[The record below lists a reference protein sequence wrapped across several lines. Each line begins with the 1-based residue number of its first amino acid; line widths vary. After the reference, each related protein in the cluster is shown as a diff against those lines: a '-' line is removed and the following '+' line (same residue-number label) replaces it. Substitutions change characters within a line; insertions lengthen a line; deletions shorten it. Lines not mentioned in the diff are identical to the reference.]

1 MDPSIIF
8 LIVAGAILFIGR
20 TINRIAERSG
30 NDVDDTTQSFD
41 AQHQFDGE
49 EAIPAR
55 QDTSEEDTLA
65 GTILAQIL
73 AEKHHKEIRE
83 RMLQTMN
90 PTQTHA
96 PRFVSNASVAP
107 KTQKDNKA
115 KAQPKMQ
122 PKTKTPRKDTKFEDN
137 DTRTSNILEDFD
149 VKKAFIYS
157 EILNTKFDE

>member
-1 MDPSIIF
+1 MDPSVIF

-55 QDTSEEDTLA
+55 QNTSEEDTLA

-96 PRFVSNASVAP
+96 PRFVSNVSVAP

-122 PKTKTPRKDTKFEDN
+122 PKTPLKETKFEDN

>member
-1 MDPSIIF
+1 MDPSVIF

-20 TINRIAERSG
+20 AINRIAERSG

-107 KTQKDNKA
+107 TTQKNNKA

-122 PKTKTPRKDTKFEDN
+122 PKIPLKETKFEDN
-137 DTRTSNILEDFD
+137 NTRTSNILEDFD

>member
-1 MDPSIIF
+1 MDPSVIF
-8 LIVAGAILFIGR
+8 LIVTGAILFIGR

-41 AQHQFDGE
+41 AQHQFDDE

-55 QDTSEEDTLA
+55 QNTSEEDTLA

-73 AEKHHKEIRE
+73 AEKHHKEIHE

-107 KTQKDNKA
+107 TTQKNNKA

-122 PKTKTPRKDTKFEDN
+122 PTTPRKETKFEDN

>member
-1 MDPSIIF
+1 MDPSVIF

-55 QDTSEEDTLA
+55 QNTSEEDTLA
-65 GTILAQIL
+65 DTILAQIL
-73 AEKHHKEIRE
+73 AEKHRKEIRE

-107 KTQKDNKA
+107 KTQKVNKA

-122 PKTKTPRKDTKFEDN
+122 PKTPQKESKFEDN

>member
-1 MDPSIIF
+1 MDPSVIF

-49 EAIPAR
+49 EAIPTR
-55 QDTSEEDTLA
+55 QNTSEEDTLA

-73 AEKHHKEIRE
+73 AEKHRKEIRE

-107 KTQKDNKA
+107 TTQKNNKA

-122 PKTKTPRKDTKFEDN
+122 PKTPRKETKFEGN

-149 VKKAFIYS
+149 IKKAFIYS
-157 EILNTKFDE
+157 EIFNTKFDE

>member
-1 MDPSIIF
+1 MDPSVIF

-20 TINRIAERSG
+20 TINRIAERNG

-55 QDTSEEDTLA
+55 QNTSEEDTLA

-83 RMLQTMN
+83 
-90 PTQTHA
+90 
-96 PRFVSNASVAP
+96 
-107 KTQKDNKA
+107 
-115 KAQPKMQ
+115 
-122 PKTKTPRKDTKFEDN
+122 
-137 DTRTSNILEDFD
+137 
-149 VKKAFIYS
+149 
-157 EILNTKFDE
+157 

>member
-1 MDPSIIF
+1 MDPSVIF

-30 NDVDDTTQSFD
+30 NDIDDTTQSFD

-49 EAIPAR
+49 EAIPAH
-55 QDTSEEDTLA
+55 QNTSEEDTLA

-122 PKTKTPRKDTKFEDN
+122 PKTPRKESKFEDN

>member
-1 MDPSIIF
+1 MDPSVIF

-20 TINRIAERSG
+20 TINRIAERSS

-55 QDTSEEDTLA
+55 QNTSEEDTLA

-107 KTQKDNKA
+107 NRQNSNKA

-122 PKTKTPRKDTKFEDN
+122 PKTPRKETKFEYN

>member
-1 MDPSIIF
+1 MDPSVIL
-8 LIVAGAILFIGR
+8 LIAAGAIILIGR

-30 NDVDDTTQSFD
+30 NDIDDTTQSYD

-55 QDTSEEDTLA
+55 QNTSEEDTLA

-73 AEKHHKEIRE
+73 SERHQKEIRE

-90 PTQTHA
+90 PTQHHA
-96 PRFVSNASVAP
+96 PRFTSNASATP
-107 KTQKDNKA
+107 KTQKNNKA

-122 PKTKTPRKDTKFEDN
+122 PKTPRKETKFEDN
-137 DTRTSNILEDFD
+137 NTRTSNILEDFD

>member
-1 MDPSIIF
+1 MDPSVIF

-55 QDTSEEDTLA
+55 QNTSEEDTLA

-83 RMLQTMN
+83 RMSQTMN

-107 KTQKDNKA
+107 TTQKNNKA

-122 PKTKTPRKDTKFEDN
+122 PKTPQKETKFKDN

>member
-1 MDPSIIF
+1 MDPSVIF

-30 NDVDDTTQSFD
+30 NDIDDTTQSFD

-55 QDTSEEDTLA
+55 QNTSEEDTLA

-107 KTQKDNKA
+107 TTQKNNKA

-122 PKTKTPRKDTKFEDN
+122 PKTPRKETKFEDN

>member
-1 MDPSIIF
+1 MDPSVIF

-55 QDTSEEDTLA
+55 QNTSEEDTIA

-73 AEKHHKEIRE
+73 AEKHRKEIRE

-107 KTQKDNKA
+107 TTQKNNKA

-122 PKTKTPRKDTKFEDN
+122 PKAPRKETKFEDN

>member
-1 MDPSIIF
+1 MDPSVIF

-20 TINRIAERSG
+20 TINRIAERSS

-41 AQHQFDGE
+41 AQHHFDGE

-55 QDTSEEDTLA
+55 QNTSEEDTLA

-122 PKTKTPRKDTKFEDN
+122 PKTPRKETKFEDN

>member
-1 MDPSIIF
+1 MDPSVIF

-30 NDVDDTTQSFD
+30 NDIDDTTQSFD

-55 QDTSEEDTLA
+55 QNTSEEDTLA

-107 KTQKDNKA
+107 TTQKNNKA

-122 PKTKTPRKDTKFEDN
+122 SKMPRKETKFEDN